1 MNGNIPKGYSG
12 GQKIW
17 TAKNEPFF
25 NRKLTKSV
33 HKVTKTNW
41 NSDGPKAPP
50 QDAHRSFESWS
61 RRYIEKDK
69 RFAITMPD
77 ATKLRYKPNPTIGRG
92 LFNMVVVVAGEA
104 EGCQSKTFTS
114 SNIKQE

>member
-1 MNGNIPKGYSG
+1 
-12 GQKIW
+12 
-17 TAKNEPFF
+17 
-25 NRKLTKSV
+25 
-33 HKVTKTNW
+33 
-41 NSDGPKAPP
+41 
-50 QDAHRSFESWS
+50 
-61 RRYIEKDK
+61 
-69 RFAITMPD
+69 MPD